1 MAWCS
6 RLRASA
12 WASCRASWAFTVSL
26 SVRIPRK
33 RKASGHAWQAP
44 ARAIRGRGWPT
55 RPRRAQRRPAVLSVG
70 RALPGNYADQE
81 TLTAALRAHWAR
93 QHFNA
98 DRLEELHRAVKV
110 KGRHLALPLAEYPAL
125 DTFKKSNDAWI
136 RVAEELGAEAVTRAL
151 DEAGLRPADVD
162 QLVFVTVTGLA
173 TPSID
178 AKLVNRLGLRRDVKR
193 VPIFGLGCVAGAAG
207 LARALRSPVGASPDE
222 VGVLLSVE
230 LCSLTLQREDLSVAN
245 AVASGIFGDGAAA
258 VVLAGGS
265 RQVNGGAAPARG
277 GHPGRL
283 LPRHRVGH
291 GLGLPR
297 HRLPGGALGRG
308 PPHHPREHRPATS
321 TGSWPR
327 RGSGARTCA
336 TGSPTPA
343 APRCSRPSSPRSALP
358 DGALRR
364 SWRSL
369 EEVGNLSSASVLFVL
384 GDLLDSGEPRPGD
397 RGLLVAM
404 GPGFCA
410 EMVLLQW

>member
-1 MAWCS
+1 MGRDASVPIRVWMVS
-6 RLRASA
+6 DPFPRAA
-12 WASCRASWAFTVSL
+12 AASPS
-26 SVRIPRK
+26 
-33 RKASGHAWQAP
+33 
-44 ARAIRGRGWPT
+44 
-55 RPRRAQRRPAVLSVG
+55 VLSIG

-81 TLTAALRAHWAR
+81 TLTAALRSHWAR

-136 RVAEELGAEAVTRAL
+136 RVAEELGAEAITRAL
-151 DEAGLRPADVD
+151 DAAGLRPADVD

-193 VPIFGLGCVAGAAG
+193 VPVFGLGCVAGAAG
-207 LARALRSPVGASPDE
+207 LARLSDLLAGFPGD

-230 LCSLTLQREDLSVAN
+230 LCSLTLLRADLSVAN

-265 RQVNGGAAPARG
+265 RKVNI
-277 GHPGRL
+277 HPG
-283 LPRHRVGH
+283 PRI
-291 GLGLPR
+291 L
-297 HRLPGGALGRG
+297 
-308 PPHHPREHRPATS
+308 AT
-321 TGSWPR
+321 
-327 RGSGARTCA
+327 
-336 TGSPTPA
+336 
-343 APRCSRPSSPRSALP
+343 RSAFYPDTEWVMGWDFRDTGFQVVLSAEVPRITRENIGKDVDGFLASQGLRRSDIRHWIAHTGGPKVLEAFQSALELP
-358 DGALRR
+358 DGALDR

-384 GDLLDSGEPRPGD
+384 GDLVSSGEPRPGD

>member
-1 MAWCS
+1 
-6 RLRASA
+6 
-12 WASCRASWAFTVSL
+12 
-26 SVRIPRK
+26 
-33 RKASGHAWQAP
+33 
-44 ARAIRGRGWPT
+44 
-55 RPRRAQRRPAVLSVG
+55 VG
-70 RALPGNYADQE
+70 RALPPNYADQE

-93 QHFNA
+93 QHFNV

-110 KGRHLALPLAEYPAL
+110 KGRHLALPLAEYPPL

-136 RVAEELGAEAVTRAL
+136 RVAEELGAEAVLRAL
-151 DEAGLRPADVD
+151 EAAGLRPADVD

-193 VPIFGLGCVAGAAG
+193 VPVFGLGCVAGAAG
-207 LARALRSPVGASPDE
+207 LARAADLLRGFPGE

-258 VVLAGGS
+258 VVLAGGA
-265 RQVNGGAAPARG
+265 RGGAARGPRVVATRAAFYPDTEWVMGWDFRDTGFQVVLSAQVPQITRENIAGDVDAFLASQGLARG
-277 GHPGRL
+277 DV
-283 LPRHRVGH
+283 RHWIAH
-291 GLGLPR
+291 T
-297 HRLPGGALGRG
+297 GGPKVLEAFQEAL
-308 PPHHPREHRPATS
+308 
-321 TGSWPR
+321 
-327 RGSGARTCA
+327 
-336 TGSPTPA
+336 
-343 APRCSRPSSPRSALP
+343 ALP
-358 DGALRR
+358 DGALAR

-384 GDLLDSGEPRPGD
+384 ADLLASGEPRPGD
-397 RGLLVAM
+397 RGLVVAM

>member
-1 MAWCS
+1 
-6 RLRASA
+6 
-12 WASCRASWAFTVSL
+12 VSDPF
-26 SVRIPRK
+26 PRN
-33 RKASGHAWQAP
+33 ATPPS
-44 ARAIRGRGWPT
+44 
-55 RPRRAQRRPAVLSVG
+55 VLSTG

-110 KGRHLALPLAEYPAL
+110 KGRHLALPLVDYPTL

-136 RVAEELGAEAVTRAL
+136 RVAEELGAEAITRAL
-151 DEAGLRPADVD
+151 DAAGLRPTDVD

-193 VPIFGLGCVAGAAG
+193 VPVFGLGCVAGAAG
-207 LARALRSPVGASPDE
+207 LARLSDLLRGCPGD

-265 RQVNGGAAPARG
+265 RPVDGAPGPRIVATRSAFYPDTEWVMGWDFRDTGFQVVLSAEVPRITRENIGRDVDDFLASQGLVRADVRHWIAHTGGPKVLEAFQSA
-277 GHPGRL
+277 
-283 LPRHRVGH
+283 
-291 GLGLPR
+291 LGL
-297 HRLPGGALGRG
+297 
-308 PPHHPREHRPATS
+308 T
-321 TGSWPR
+321 
-327 RGSGARTCA
+327 
-336 TGSPTPA
+336 
-343 APRCSRPSSPRSALP
+343 
-358 DGALRR
+358 DGALDR

-384 GDLLDSGEPRPGD
+384 GDLVGSGEPHPGD